1 MIECHLHISYGWY
14 PILIG
19 QYGIGGSQ
27 LICPTQGMTTVLGS
41 LGICGLR
48 MLRSVGSEGVIAIV
62 FGIMFSIFL
71 QAERLLRRGSKGSR
85 ILRF

>member
-1 MIECHLHISYGWY
+1 M
-14 PILIG
+14 
-19 QYGIGGSQ
+19 
-27 LICPTQGMTTVLGS
+27 LGS

-71 QAERLLRRGSKGSR
+71 QAERLLRRGSKGSQ